1 MTCDT
6 RMLELKGILR
16 VGAVLSIALVLAGC
30 GTMIGRMNGASQEHY
45 YKGVDGSLHLLGARG
60 GGSSGMPAA
69 VICYFMI
76 VCPVITLVSLPVDAA
91 LDTVLLP
98 VDYVNTL

>member
-1 MTCDT
+1 MKA
-6 RMLELKGILR
+6 LKGILG
-16 VGAVLSIALVLAGC
+16 VGLAVSLVLMLTGC
-30 GTMIGRMNGASQEHY
+30 GTMIGRLNGASEENY
-45 YKGVDGSLHLLGARG
+45 YKGVDGGLHLLGVRG
-60 GGSSGMPAA
+60 GGSSGMPEA

-76 VCPVITLVSLPVDAA
+76 VCPLITVVSLPVDAA

>member
-1 MTCDT
+1 
-6 RMLELKGILR
+6 MLELKGILR

>member
-1 MTCDT
+1 
-6 RMLELKGILR
+6 MLNLKGILR
-16 VGAVLSIALVLAGC
+16 VGSVVSLVLMLAGC
-30 GTMIGRMNGASQEHY
+30 GTMIGRMGNATKVDY
-45 YKGVDGSLHLLGARG
+45 YKGVDGNLQLLGVRG
-60 GGSSGMPAA
+60 GDGMPAA

-76 VCPVITLVSLPVDAA
+76 VCPLITVVSLPVDAA